1 MLNIWQGFFPRLR
14 GLGTCGAVPVMRLDT
29 STSDYT
35 LLEKLQGIRL
45 SFVLLVLMLGG
56 IGILGMYSAASG
68 SMQPWATKQAVR
80 FVFCTFIML
89 GLALV
94 DVRVWYRSAY
104 WLYSAIMLLLILVL
118 AIGHTGK
125 GAERWIN
132 LGPVQLQP
140 SELMKIT
147 LVLALARYW
156 QGVPIEEIGRIR
168 TLIIPLA
175 LIFAPVALVLLEPN
189 LGTSLILIMIGG
201 ATFWLAGVRAWKF
214 GVVIASVLAA
224 IPVIW
229 HFMHDYQK
237 SRVRTFLN
245 PERDPRGAGYHI
257 TQSKIALGSG
267 GMFGKGFLGGTQTR
281 LNFLPEKQTDF
292 IFTVLAEEWGLVG
305 ALGLLTLYVA
315 VVFYGFVIGLS
326 CRNQFGRLVAM
337 ALSVNLF
344 LYVFVNMAMVMGL
357 IPVVGVPLALISY
370 GGTSMLATMIGFGL
384 ILSVL
389 VHRDVRLDR

>member
-1 MLNIWQGFFPRLR
+1 MP
-14 GLGTCGAVPVMRLDT
+14 LDT
-29 STSDYT
+29 SSSDYT
-35 LLEKLQGIRL
+35 LIEKLQGIRP
-45 SFVLLVLMLGG
+45 SFVVLVLMLGAV
-56 IGILGMYSAASG
+56 GILGMYSAASG
-68 SMQPWATKQAVR
+68 SMQPWAAKQAIR
-80 FVFCTFIML
+80 FAFCTAIML

-94 DVRVWYRSAY
+94 DIRFWHRSAY
-104 WLYSAIMLLLILVL
+104 WLYSFVVLLLILVL

-125 GAERWIN
+125 GAERWID
-132 LGPVQLQP
+132 LGVVQLQP

-147 LVLALARYW
+147 LTLALARYW

-168 TLIIPLA
+168 TLIIPLG
-175 LIFAPVALVLLEPN
+175 LIFVPVALVLLEPN

-201 ATFWLAGVRAWKF
+201 AIFWLAGVRAWKF
-214 GVVIASVLAA
+214 GLVIASVLAA

-237 SRVRTFLN
+237 SRVLTFMD

-267 GMFGKGFLGGTQTR
+267 GVFGKGFLGGTQTR

-292 IFTVLAEEWGLVG
+292 IFVVLAEQWGLIG
-305 ALGLLTLYVA
+305 ALSLLALYV
-315 VVFYGFVIGLS
+315 VVVGYGFVIGLS

-389 VHRDVRLDR
+389 VHRDVRLDRNR